1 MLPFFL
7 RIGYFQGMRKLLP
20 LLIIT
25 LVSCRLETTRFR
37 ALDTS
42 ETGITFENRVDDQAD
57 LNILNYEYL
66 YNGGG
71 VGIGD
76 LNGDSLPDIYFSG
89 NRVSNRLYL
98 NKGDLRFEDV
108 TEAAGVSGNGRW
120 SKGVSLVDINQD
132 GKLDIHVCAAVL
144 PDAPSRRN
152 MLFVNQGNDPET
164 GIPSFKDLAS
174 AYGLAD
180 TSSTQMAGFFD
191 YDNDGD
197 LDVYLLVNDLDGT
210 YPNEF
215 RPIRKDGSW
224 PNTDKLLENRF
235 DSALGHPVFQDV
247 SRKAGILIEGYGL
260 GLAITDIDQD
270 GWKDIY
276 VSNDYLSNNILYI
289 NNRDGTFTDRAA
301 EYFRHT
307 SRNAMGNDI
316 ADINND
322 GLADII
328 EMDMMPEDN
337 YRQKMMYND
346 ISYQTFQ
353 NSDRYGYMYQY
364 PRNTLQL
371 NRGRTDS
378 NGTPIFS
385 EIAYYSGVAHT
396 DWSWAPLLVDAD
408 NDGWR
413 DLLVSNGLPRDM
425 SDLDFMAY
433 RKNALQKVPLAEVL
447 EKVPVVKIPNYA
459 FRNNGDLTFTDA
471 SRDWGWDFPT
481 CSAGMATGDL
491 DGDGDLD
498 VVINNTNMPATI
510 MENRTGQS
518 DQPGHYLRIR
528 LKGAKGNLQGWG
540 SRVTIHY
547 AGQQQT
553 TEHTPFRGYLSSVED
568 VIHFGLGEQEKV
580 DSLTI
585 QWPDG
590 RMQQLKNL
598 SLDRILLLDIQQAG
612 NATDNPLHSAGSG
625 TWFSEAGAVHGLDIP
640 FREIDFIDFNIQ
652 RLIPRKLTRFGPSLA
667 VGDLNGDG
675 LDDLVTGGVSP
686 FAASLHFQQ
695 PDGKFIHRKLRNDEK
710 DPQAWDDGGISLFD
724 ADGDGDLDMYIA
736 AGGAEN
742 PPQSKYYADHFYRN
756 DGKGVFT
763 EVALTVTNNRIS
775 KGCVA
780 AHDFDGDG
788 DIDLFVA
795 GRTVPGAYPSATSS
809 MLYRNDSRNGQIDFK
824 DITQES
830 APELQM
836 IGMVSSAIW
845 SDADLDGRADLL
857 LAMDWG
863 PVRLLR
869 NDGKQL
875 KIVRTNMDGLPGWWN
890 SLTAADIDHDGDMD
904 YVAGNFGMN
913 GYLKPTKSEPVHAWF
928 HDFDRNDRP
937 DAVFSAFLPT
947 RSGAERAE
955 FPIAGRDEF
964 IREMSAMKARFPLY
978 DLYAKSSIGEVLM
991 EDTLAIAEKWTATQF
1006 NSGWFEN
1013 KGGLRFSFHP
1023 LPAEAQF
1030 APVYGILARDLDGDG
1045 WTDLVLNGNDYSMA
1059 PMLGRYDAFTGLV
1072 LKGGPGGRFTPLSP
1086 AISGFHVP
1094 GDGKALVEMRIAGRH
1109 MLLAA
1114 ENTGFLRVFR
1124 NMNPAIESIP
1134 ILPQATTAVL
1144 KLKDG
1149 STRREEFR
1157 LNGGFLSQS
1166 ARFIL
1171 LGNAVKGADI
1181 LDSKGRVILHLP

>member
-1 MLPFFL
+1 
-7 RIGYFQGMRKLLP
+7 MRKLLP
-20 LLIIT
+20 FLLIS
-25 LVSCRLETTRFR
+25 LVSCHSENTRFR
-37 ALDTS
+37 ALGST
-42 ETGITFENRVDDQAD
+42 ETGITFENRIDDKAE
-57 LNILNYEYL
+57 LNVLNYEYL

-76 LNGDSLPDIYFSG
+76 LNGDSLPDIFFSG
-89 NRVSNRLYL
+89 NRVSNKLYL
-98 NKGDLRFEDV
+98 NRGNLRFDDV
-108 TEAAGVSGNGRW
+108 TAAAGVGGFGRW
-120 SKGVSLVDINQD
+120 SKGVSFVDINQD
-132 GKLDIHVCAAVL
+132 GKTDIHVCAAVL
-144 PDAPSRRN
+144 PDAAARRN
-152 MLFVNQGNDPET
+152 MLFVNQGNDPKT
-164 GIPSFKDLAS
+164 GIPSFLDLAGE
-174 AYGLAD
+174 YGLAD

-224 PNTDKLLENRF
+224 PNTDKLLENKF
-235 DSALGHPVFQDV
+235 DTVLGHPVFHDV
-247 SRKAGILIEGYGL
+247 SRKAGILIEGHGL
-260 GLAITDIDQD
+260 GLAIADIDQD

-276 VSNDYLSNNILYI
+276 VGNDYLSNNILYI
-289 NNRDGTFTDRAA
+289 NNRNGTFTDRAA
-301 EYFRHT
+301 DYFRHT

-353 NSDRYGYMYQY
+353 NSDRFGYIYQY

-371 NRGRTDS
+371 NRGLADS
-378 NGTPIFS
+378 GGIPLFS

-433 RKNALQKVPLAEVL
+433 RKDAVQKVPLAEVL

-459 FRNNGDLTFTDA
+459 FRNNGDLTFSNV
-471 SRDWGWDFPT
+471 SRDWGWDMPT
-481 CSAGMATGDL
+481 YSAGMATGDL

-498 VVINNTNMPATI
+498 VVINNTNMPATV
-510 MENRTGQS
+510 MENRTAQS
-518 DQPGHYLRIR
+518 DKPAHHLRIR
-528 LKGAKGNLQGWG
+528 LKGAPGNLQGWG
-540 SRVTIHY
+540 ARIDIHHGGMRQS
-547 AGQQQT
+547 A
-553 TEHTPFRGYLSSVED
+553 EHTPFRGYLSSVED
-568 VIHFGLGEQEKV
+568 ILHFGLGDDGKI
-580 DSLTI
+580 DSLI
-585 QWPDG
+585 IRWPDG
-590 RMQQLKNL
+590 RIQ
-598 SLDRILLLDIQQAG
+598 RLLDIPADQTLDLDIRKAASVTETTQKKIM
-612 NATDNPLHSAGSG
+612 P
-625 TWFSEAGAVHGLDIP
+625 WFSEAGVASGLDIP

-652 RLIPRKLTRFGPSLA
+652 RLLPRKLTRFGPSLA

-695 PDGKFIHRKLRNDEK
+695 PDGRFIHRKLRDDEQ

-724 ADGDGDLDMYIA
+724 ADSDGDLDMYIA

-742 PPQSKYYADHFYRN
+742 PPQSKHYVDHFYRN
-756 DGKGVFT
+756 DGKGAFT
-763 EVALTVTNNRIS
+763 ELQLTVTNNRIA
-775 KGCVA
+775 KGSLA
-780 AHDFDGDG
+780 AHDYDGDG

-809 MLYRNDSRNGQIDFK
+809 MLYRNDSRDGQIEFT
-824 DITQES
+824 DITQEA

-836 IGMVSSAIW
+836 IGMVSSAVW

-863 PVRLLR
+863 PVRMLR
-869 NDGKQL
+869 NDGRRL
-875 KIVRTNMDGLPGWWN
+875 TLTPTNMDGLNGWWN
-890 SLTAADIDHDGDMD
+890 SLTAADIDNDGDMD

-913 GYLKPTKSEPVHAWF
+913 GYLKPSKSEPVHAWF

-937 DAVFSAFLPT
+937 DAVFSSFLPART
-947 RSGAERAE
+947 GGERAE

-964 IREMSAMKARFPLY
+964 IREMSPMKARFTNY
-978 DLYAKSSIGEVLM
+978 DAYARSTIEEVLM
-991 EDTLAIAEKWTATQF
+991 PDTLAIAQKWTATQF
-1006 NSGWFEN
+1006 RTGWFEN

-1030 APVYGILARDLDGDG
+1030 APVYGLLARDLDGDG
-1045 WTDLVLNGNDYSMA
+1045 WTDLVLNGNDYSMS
-1059 PMLGRYDAFTGLV
+1059 PMLGRYDAFRGLV
-1072 LKGGPGGRFTPLSP
+1072 LKGGPEGRFTPLSP
-1086 AISGFHVP
+1086 AASGFHVP
-1094 GDGKALVEMRIAGRH
+1094 GDGKALVDLRIGGQH
-1109 MLLAA
+1109 TLLAS
-1114 ENTGFLRVFR
+1114 ENTGYLRVFR
-1124 NMNPAIESIP
+1124 NLNS
-1134 ILPQATTAVL
+1134 TL
-1144 KLKDG
+1144 KHTPLDARAAAALVTLADG
-1149 STRREEFR
+1149 RIRREEFGR
-1157 LNGGFLSQS
+1157 GAGFLSQT
-1166 ARFIL
+1166 ARL
-1171 LGNAVKGADI
+1171 LLTGSNVKIVEVTDA
-1181 LDSKGRVILHLP
+1181 KGRLILRLP

>member
-1 MLPFFL
+1 MRKMLPFLFISL
-7 RIGYFQGMRKLLP
+7 A
-20 LLIIT
+20 
-25 LVSCRLETTRFR
+25 SCRMESTRFR
-37 ALDTS
+37 ELS
-42 ETGITFENRVDDQAD
+42 PSKTGISFENRIDDKAD
-57 LNILNYEYL
+57 LNVLNYEYL

-76 LNGDSLPDIYFSG
+76 LNGDSLPDLYFSG

-98 NKGDLRFEDV
+98 NRGDLRFEDV
-108 TEAAGVSGNGRW
+108 TEVSGVGGFGRW
-120 SKGVSLVDINQD
+120 SKGVSFVDINQD
-132 GKLDIHVCAAVL
+132 GRLDIHVCAAVL
-144 PDAPSRRN
+144 PNAASRRN
-152 MLFVNQGNDPET
+152 MLFINQGNDLKT
-164 GIPSFKDLAS
+164 DIPTFKDMAGEF
-174 AYGLAD
+174 GLAD
-180 TSSTQMAGFFD
+180 TSSTQMAGFFA

-235 DSALGHPVFQDV
+235 DPSLGHPVFHDV
-247 SRKAGILIEGYGL
+247 SQKAGILIEGHGL
-260 GLAITDIDQD
+260 GLAIADINQD

-289 NNRDGTFTDRAA
+289 NNHNGTFTDRAA

-322 GLADII
+322 GLADVI

-353 NSDRYGYMYQY
+353 NSDRFGYIHQY

-371 NRGRTDS
+371 NRGRADS
-378 NGTPIFS
+378 NGIPLFS

-433 RKNALQKVPLAEVL
+433 RKDAVQKVPLAEVL
-447 EKVPVVKIPNYA
+447 EKVPVIKIPNYA
-459 FRNNGDLTFTDA
+459 FRNNGDLTFTDV
-471 SRDWGWDFPT
+471 SRDWGWDIPT
-481 CSAGMATGDL
+481 FSAGMATGDL

-498 VVINNTNMPATI
+498 VVINNTNMPAT
-510 MENRTGQS
+510 MLENRTAQS
-518 DQPGHYLRIR
+518 DQPGHFLRIR
-528 LKGAKGNLQGWG
+528 LKGSAGNLQGWG
-540 SRVTIHY
+540 ARIDIHY
-547 AGQQQT
+547 AGQHQT
-553 TEHTPFRGYLSSVED
+553 SEHTPFRGYLSTVED
-568 VIHFGLGEQEKV
+568 VIHFGLGEQEKI

-585 QWPDG
+585 RWPDG
-590 RMQQLKNL
+590 RIQRLTDL
-598 SLDRILLLDIQQAG
+598 PADRTIMLDIRDAG
-612 NATDNPLHSAGSG
+612 QSTDGEREIPRSRAWFAETAAG
-625 TWFSEAGAVHGLDIP
+625 VGLDIP
-640 FREIDFIDFNIQ
+640 FQEIDFIDFNIQ
-652 RLIPRKLTRFGPSLA
+652 RLLPRKLTRFGPSIA

-695 PDGKFIHRKLRNDEK
+695 PNGKFSHRKLRDDEK
-710 DPQAWDDGGISLFD
+710 EPQAWDDGGISLFD

-742 PPQSKYYADHFYRN
+742 PPQSKHYADHFYRN
-756 DGKGVFT
+756 DGKGFFT
-763 EVALTVTNNRIS
+763 EVQLTVTNNRIA

-795 GRTVPGAYPSATSS
+795 GRTVPGSYPTATSS
-809 MLYRNDSRNGQIDFK
+809 MLYRNDTRDGRIEFT
-824 DITQES
+824 DITRDA

-836 IGMVSSAIW
+836 IGMVSDAIW
-845 SDADLDGRADLL
+845 SDADQDGRADLL
-857 LAMDWG
+857 IAMDWG

-869 NDGKQL
+869 NDGKTL
-875 KIVRTNMDGLPGWWN
+875 KIARTNMDALSGWWN
-890 SLTAADIDHDGDMD
+890 SLAASDIDNDEDMD
-904 YVAGNFGMN
+904 YIAGNFGMN
-913 GYLKPTKSEPVHAWF
+913 GYLRPSKSEPVHAWF
-928 HDFDRNDRP
+928 YDFDHNERP
-937 DAVFSAFLPT
+937 DAVFSTFLAGRT
-947 RSGAERAE
+947 GGERAE

-964 IREMSAMKARFPLY
+964 IREMSPMKARFPNY
-978 DLYAKSSIGEVLM
+978 DSYARSTIAEVLT
-991 EDTLAIAEKWTATQF
+991 EDTLAIAQKWTASQF
-1006 NSGWFEN
+1006 KSGWFEN
-1013 KGGLRFSFHP
+1013 KGALRFNFHP

-1030 APVYGILARDLDGDG
+1030 APIYGILARDLDGDG

-1059 PMLGRYDAFTGLV
+1059 PMLGRYDAFCGLV
-1072 LKGGPGGRFTPLSP
+1072 LKGGPQGTFIPMSP
-1086 AISGFHVP
+1086 AASGFHVP
-1094 GDGKALVEMRIAGRH
+1094 GDGKALADMRIGQEQ
-1109 MLLAA
+1109 MILAV
-1114 ENTGFLRVFR
+1114 ENTGYLRAFR
-1124 NMNPAIESIP
+1124 NRNLTVKAVQVGPN
-1134 ILPQATTAVL
+1134 ATSALL

-1149 STRREEFR
+1149 RTRREEFG
-1157 LNGGFLSQS
+1157 LHNGFLSQS
-1166 ARFIL
+1166 ARYL
-1171 LGNAVKGADI
+1171 LMGPAVKEATMHDA
-1181 LDSKGRVILHLP
+1181 KGRVILQLP